1 MVSFDRF
8 SEKSRTVSEI
18 PKKKKINKKS
28 WERTSASDQT
38 RRDPTT
44 RTEVCVGQECS
55 GIFTVKK
62 DKMDVFKEGIVLI
75 FFFVP
80 RCYEVD
86 KVISLSLSF
95 LHRHLLDVICAK
107 IIIIANVEA

>member
-1 MVSFDRF
+1 M
-8 SEKSRTVSEI
+8 
-18 PKKKKINKKS
+18 
-28 WERTSASDQT
+28 WERTSESDQK

-44 RTEVCVGQECS
+44 HTEVCVGQECS

-75 FFFVP
+75 IFVP